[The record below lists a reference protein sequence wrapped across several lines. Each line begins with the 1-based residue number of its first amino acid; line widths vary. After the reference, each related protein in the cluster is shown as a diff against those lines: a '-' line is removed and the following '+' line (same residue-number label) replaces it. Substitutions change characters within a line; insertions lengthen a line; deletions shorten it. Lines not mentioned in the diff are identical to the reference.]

1 MLDES
6 SFILQHSRIHN
17 FLVKTYTSLSE
28 VRAGLAAGSVSCK
41 ALVDDYL
48 SRIEEKKSLNA
59 FLEVFADSARAKAEE
74 VDAKLKAGKA
84 GKLAGMVIALKDN
97 ICYTGHKVSASSKIL
112 EGFVS
117 PYSSTVVERLLA
129 EDAIIIGRT
138 NCDEFAMG
146 SSNENSA
153 YGNVANAHD
162 PKRVPGGS
170 SGGSATAVAAGLCL
184 AALGTDTGGSIRQP
198 ASFSGIV
205 GMKPTYGRI
214 SRWGIIAYA
223 SSFDQVGPL
232 TNNVDDAALLLEVL
246 AGADEFDS
254 TASTKPVAAYS
265 QELAKPEKKRVAYLA
280 DCLEK
285 DGLDPEIKTR
295 IETII
300 EKLRADGHT
309 VEPVRFPYL
318 DYLVPTYYVL
328 TTAEASSNLAR
339 YDGIRYGYRSPNATD
354 LESTYKKSRSE
365 GFGAEVKRRI
375 MLGTFVL
382 SAGYYDAYYSKG
394 QKVRRLLREKTQEI
408 FDQYELIL
416 LPTTPGTAF
425 EFGANSADPI
435 KMYLE
440 DIFTVQANLTGF
452 PAISVPAG
460 NNSAGLPFGVQL
472 MGRAFEEGAMFAF
485 AKYVQELN

>member
-1 MLDES
+1 M
-6 SFILQHSRIHN
+6 
-17 FLVKTYTSLSE
+17 KAYTSLSAIQTDLQ
-28 VRAGLAAGSVSCK
+28 AGTVSCV
-41 ALVDDYL
+41 ALVSDYL
-48 SRIEEKKSLNA
+48 EKIEGKRNLNA
-59 FLEVFADSARAKAEE
+59 FLEVFSTSALAKAKE
-74 VDAKLKAGKA
+74 VDEKITAKKA

-97 ICYTGHKVSASSKIL
+97 ICYNGHKVSASSKIL

-153 YGNVANAHD
+153 FGNVLNAFD

-232 TNNVDDAALLLEVL
+232 TNNVEDAALLLEVIS
-246 AGADEFDS
+246 GIDEFDS
-254 TASTKPVAAYS
+254 TLSTKPVAAYS
-265 QELAKPEKKRVAYLA
+265 KQLSKPSKLRVAYLE
-280 DCLEK
+280 DCFEK
-285 DGLDPEIKTR
+285 DGLDPEIKSR
-295 IETII
+295 LNEILEQV
-300 EKLRADGHT
+300 KKDGHT

-318 DYLVPTYYVL
+318 DYLVPAYYVL

-339 YDGIRYGYRSPNATD
+339 YDGIRYGYRSKNAHD

-365 GFGAEVKRRI
+365 GFGPEVKRRI

-382 SAGYYDAYYSKG
+382 SAGYYDAYYSKA
-394 QKVRRLLREKTQEI
+394 QKVRRILRDKTQEI
-408 FDQYELIL
+408 FDKYDIII
-416 LPTTPGTAF
+416 LPTTPGVAF

-460 NNSAGLPFGVQL
+460 KNKAGLPFGVQL
-472 MGRAFEEGAMFAF
+472 MAGKFEEGKMFAF
-485 AKYVQELN
+485 AKYVQELA